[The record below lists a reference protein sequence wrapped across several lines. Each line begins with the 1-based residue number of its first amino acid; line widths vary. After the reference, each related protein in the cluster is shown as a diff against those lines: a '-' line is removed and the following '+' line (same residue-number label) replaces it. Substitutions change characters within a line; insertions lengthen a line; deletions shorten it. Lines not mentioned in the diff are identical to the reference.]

1 MSHQTDLAQL
11 YTAFFNRAPDAAGL
25 AYWVAKLD
33 AGTITLEAIAK
44 NWVDQQPEGQTKYP
58 DGLSSNDFIKAIYTN
73 VLNRTADDAG
83 LQYWQSLLDSGAISR
98 DVFLAAV
105 INGAHAN
112 TSAQGLLDA
121 QLLTNK
127 ADVGLAFADKGLN
140 DTSLAAKVL
149 TTVTANAD
157 SLSITLSLIKLVP
170 ANSSL
175 QTSDLLSRV
184 SDTLGKVAALITGAP
199 SELHDLATYLSTV
212 SASAGSTTDL
222 GALLTKVGN
231 VTAAALTDPTALDN
245 PADLA
250 NTDVSATTP
259 SAGGGTPPTTPEPP
273 ALTATIVDGVLKLS
287 GTGTSDVLVDVHTQ
301 KVTIGA
307 EAVTVTGAGPF
318 LGVNASTYANGK
330 VTAVGTVKEI
340 VAKNPTY
347 IGVDS
352 LEVVDKAWTI
362 LTWADNYLK
371 DVQKISVLN
380 NAAGTLSVDWYNSLV
395 TLTGTNTWTHD
406 IRDTATKIN
415 SSVGMDALSKASQVV
430 VADTLVNLESV
441 AGGTAI
447 DDATGGY
454 IVLDTWAHISSP
466 QGSDASF
473 ISSAQQTIV
482 HDTVAGMQ
490 AAISAGYVT
499 VNVSDYE
506 VEDTATNLLAINQID
521 VTLLKKASSV
531 LVTGDDAGVL
541 NLSERLELGTLTDD
555 DYWAYSIKDSTENIL
570 ANAKSYQSNFSK
582 DASSLTAITSSGVD
596 ALDGD
601 ISTHSIVLAFNG
613 LSDASTFTFATNG
626 YTFTGT
632 PDTFTHFNAATD
644 KIDLNAYGLT
654 GQDAL
659 SLVQGETNAVMNG
672 HFAVLNNVTLHGT
685 VVSAA
690 SPGETAGTLILWDAD
705 NTAAIKQVG
714 VWLPGQTVDATSVL
728 HVVD

>member
-44 NWVDQQPEGQTKYP
+44 NWVDQQPEGHTKYP

-83 LQYWQSLLDSGAISR
+83 MQYWQNQLDSGAISR

-105 INGAHAN
+105 ISGAHAN

-149 TTVTANAD
+149 TTVNASAD

-170 ANSSL
+170 ASASG
-175 QTSDLLSRV
+175 QTPELLTRL
-184 SDTLGKVAALITGAP
+184 SDTLGKVAALISGAP
-199 SELHDLATYLSTV
+199 SEVHDLATYLSTV
-212 SASAGSTTDL
+212 SANAGSTTDL
-222 GALLTKVGN
+222 GALLTKIDN
-231 VTAAALTDPTALDN
+231 VTTAALTDPTALNN

-259 SAGGGTPPTTPEPP
+259 NTGGGSTPTTPEPP

-307 EAVTVTGAGPF
+307 EAVTVTGTGPF

-447 DDATGGY
+447 DATGGY

-499 VNVSDYE
+499 VNAPDYE

-601 ISTHSIVLAFNG
+601 ISTHSIVLAFNE
-613 LSDASTFTFATNG
+613 LNDATTFTFATNG

-632 PDTFTHFNAATD
+632 PDTFTHFNATTD
-644 KIDLNAYGLT
+644 KIDLNAYVLT
-654 GQDAL
+654 GQDTL
-659 SLVQGETNAVMNG
+659 SLVQGETNVVMDG
-672 HFAVLNNVTLHGT
+672 HFAVLNNVTLNGNA
-685 VVSAA
+685 VSAA
-690 SPGETAGTLILWDAD
+690 SEGETAGTLILWDAD
-705 NTAAIKQVG
+705 TSTDIKQVG
-714 VWLPGQTVDATSVL
+714 VWLPGQEVGAGSVL